1 MVLGLGDQLLG
12 NHFAGGAELGGDAV
26 LLVVQVLVRL
36 DLARQFLADQQGLAN
51 HDEGFAEVQAQV
63 AFLGQGHAAADH
75 VELVGQQ
82 GRDDAVIGRGYR
94 LELDAHGLGHGFE
107 DIDFEADDLATLV
120 GHLERHVGRVHAHPQ
135 GAALDR
141 VIDRARLGRRHG
153 DQGGDTDQQSRKV
166 FLDHH
171 QVP

>member
-12 NHFAGGAELGGDAV
+12 YHLAGGAELGGDAV

-36 DLARQFLADQQGLAN
+36 DLARQFLADQQGLADY
-51 HDEGFAEVQAQV
+51 DEGFAEIQAQV
-63 AFLGQGHAAADH
+63 AFLGQGHAAADD

-82 GRDDAVIGRGYR
+82 GRDDAVVGGGNS
-94 LELDAHGLGHGFE
+94 LELDAHGLGHGLE
-107 DIDFEADDLATLV
+107 DIDFEADDLAALV

-135 GAALDR
+135 GATLDR
-141 VIDRARLGRRHG
+141 VVDGAGLGASDRDQRG
-153 DQGGDTDQQSRKV
+153 DAHQQARKV
-166 FLDHH
+166 FLHHH